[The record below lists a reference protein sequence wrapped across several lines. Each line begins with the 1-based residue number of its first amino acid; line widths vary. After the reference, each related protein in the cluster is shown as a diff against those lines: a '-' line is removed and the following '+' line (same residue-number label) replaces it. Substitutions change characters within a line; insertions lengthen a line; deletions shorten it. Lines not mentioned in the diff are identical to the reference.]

1 MGCSTPEPADTSR
14 AGPCLAL
21 LSACALAG
29 CAAVG
34 YYAQSVTGHLGLMYR
49 AQPIETVIAAP
60 DTEPGLAA
68 RLRTALD
75 IREFASD
82 ALALPANASYRRYVE
97 LDRRFVVWNVVAT
110 PELSL
115 APRQWCFPV
124 AGCLSYRGY
133 FSESAAETYAEA
145 LEARGWDVTVAG
157 VRAYSTLGWFA
168 DPLLSSMVE
177 LPEYLLAGLVFHELA
192 HQRLYAPDDTEFNES
207 FAVVVERAGVDR
219 WIEAAGRAGLAERYR
234 TATGRRAAFL
244 ALVRGARRDL
254 EAVYASSRS
263 DTERRAVKAK
273 RIERLR
279 ARYAALRAGWKDG
292 PVYDAW
298 FERGV
303 NNAAIAL
310 VSTYDRW
317 VPALE
322 VLLAR
327 CGGDLRAF
335 YRASDAL
342 AKLTPAERRAKLEKL
357 GHAARR
363 NQPVVSTPSPM
374 QGARLWE
381 ASGTESD
388 RRGDGT
394 KEGAGPRPQ
403 HRPRRLDPQM
413 GTHRPERGGAGHKT
427 LRRPSAQNPQRRVH
441 PLHPTPDP
449 THRLHPAVPAG
460 DPAPWRMDT
469 LGGAVARY
477 PAPTSGCSGQRR
489 DSPRATP
496 GGSRS
501 PRW

>member
-1 MGCSTPEPADTSR
+1 MGCSTPEPAGTSR

-49 AQPIETVIAAP
+49 ARPIETVIAAP

-177 LPEYLLAGLVFHELA
+177 LPEYLLARIVFHELA
-192 HQRLYAPDDTEFNES
+192 HQRLYVPGDPELNES

-219 WIEAAGRAGLAERYR
+219 WIEAAGRADLTERHR
-234 TATGRRAAFL
+234 IAAGREAAFL
-244 ALVRGARRDL
+244 ALLRGVRRDL
-254 EAVYASSRS
+254 DAVYASSRS
-263 DTERRAVKAK
+263 DAEKRAAK
-273 RIERLR
+273 VQRIEGLK
-279 ARYAALRAGWKDG
+279 ARYAALRTGWEDG
-292 PVYDAW
+292 PTYDAW

-322 VLLAR
+322 ALLAR
-327 CGGDLRAF
+327 YGGDLQAL
-335 YRASDAL
+335 YRAGDTLAAL
-342 AKLTPAERRAKLEKL
+342 SPDERRSRLEALERTARGSMLPDRQRRRCFPNAAFATGGCRERGMGSDLRRGPEL
-357 GHAARR
+357 GGLGGMTGISRSSRPPGHPIVAIRGTA
-363 NQPVVSTPSPM
+363 SGLAEIA
-374 QGARLWE
+374 GARGRVLPP
-381 ASGTESD
+381 AH
-388 RRGDGT
+388 
-394 KEGAGPRPQ
+394 GAR
-403 HRPRRLDPQM
+403 
-413 GTHRPERGGAGHKT
+413 
-427 LRRPSAQNPQRRVH
+427 
-441 PLHPTPDP
+441 
-449 THRLHPAVPAG
+449 
-460 DPAPWRMDT
+460 
-469 LGGAVARY
+469 
-477 PAPTSGCSGQRR
+477 TSGLAEIAGARGTTYAR
-489 DSPRATP
+489 TRAL
-496 GGSRS
+496 
-501 PRW
+501 